1 MNKFF
6 AAILGAALVGFSAGA
21 SAAIDET
28 IRVKETIEINAPAD
42 KVWAIVGDFGKI
54 ESWHPAV
61 AKTEITGGNKDEAGA
76 TRALTFKDGGGVKE
90 TLTARDNAG
99 MTMKYDITE
108 GTLPIREFSGTL
120 TVTANGDKTTV
131 LWKSMF
137 KRQDPANP
145 PAAGKDDQ
153 TAKDTIIG
161 IFKTGL
167 ENLKKVAE
175 Q

>member
-6 AAILGAALVGFSAGA
+6 AMLLGVALVSLSGAA

-42 KVWAIVGDFGKI
+42 KVWALVGDFGKM
-54 ESWHPAV
+54 EAWHPGI

-76 TRALTFKDGGGVKE
+76 TRTLTFKDGGSVKE
-90 TLTARDNAG
+90 TLTTRDNG
-99 MTMKYDITE
+99 SMTMKYDITE
-108 GTLPIREFSGTL
+108 GTLPLREYSATI
-120 TVTANGDKTTV
+120 TVTSNGGKTTV

-153 TAKDTIIG
+153 TAKDTILG
-161 IFKTGL
+161 IFKSGL
-167 ENLKKVAE
+167 ENLKKVSE